1 MGKQKTLVTATI
13 AALAAIMVT
22 SYVIPTQSVLA
33 FGDHRGDNNDNNRD
47 NHDCDNH
54 DDNNRDNHDCD
65 NHDDNNRD

>member
-13 AALAAIMVT
+13 AALAAIMVA

-33 FGDHRGDNNDNNRD
+33 FGDHHGDNSDNNRDNHDENNRD

-54 DDNNRDNHDCD
+54 DENNRD
-65 NHDDNNRD
+65 